1 MKLLLSILVLI
12 GLTFL
17 AEVDAF
23 AQSMKPQPSARDR
36 TRKVSLR
43 CSPRKLWLGD
53 TLTLQMSVPHG
64 RDLAIL
70 RPDDKFFWLRSWEP
84 NNREATA
91 QWYAFEKLGRL
102 KLVTSEAKGQVRT
115 DDELIF
121 TKTGWYSIRISYNLE
136 TDDGT
141 PFNECKVYYE
151 HRRRPAQGRT
161 QASHTAIA
169 SSHRYIVF
177 PRLSARRVI
186 RRRCFDEM

>member
-1 MKLLLSILVLI
+1 MKLLLSALVLG

-17 AEVDAF
+17 IAVDAF
-23 AQSMKPQPSARDR
+23 AQDVKPQPSARDI

-53 TLTLQMSVPHG
+53 TLTLHMSVPHG

-70 RPDDKFFWLRSWEP
+70 SPDNKFFWLRSWEP
-84 NNREATA
+84 NKREATA
-91 QWYAFEKLGRL
+91 QWYAFEKVGRL
-102 KLVTSEAKGQVRT
+102 GLVTSEAKGNVSN

-141 PFNECKVYYE
+141 PYNECKVYYV
-151 HRRRPAQGRT
+151 HRRRPRQGRT
-161 QASHTAIA
+161 
-169 SSHRYIVF
+169 
-177 PRLSARRVI
+177 
-186 RRRCFDEM
+186 

>member
-1 MKLLLSILVLI
+1 MKLLLSSLVLG

-17 AEVDAF
+17 GEANAF
-23 AQSMKPQPSARDR
+23 AQDIKPQPSARDI

-53 TLTLQMSVPHG
+53 TLTLHMSVPHG

-70 RPDDKFFWLRSWEP
+70 SPDDKFFWLRSWEP

-91 QWYAFEKLGRL
+91 QWYAFEKVRQL
-102 KLVTSEAKGQVRT
+102 KLVTGKAKGSVSNG
-115 DDELIF
+115 DELIF

-141 PFNECKVYYE
+141 PYNECKVYYVD
-151 HRRRPAQGRT
+151 RRRPAQGR
-161 QASHTAIA
+161 A
-169 SSHRYIVF
+169 
-177 PRLSARRVI
+177 
-186 RRRCFDEM
+186 